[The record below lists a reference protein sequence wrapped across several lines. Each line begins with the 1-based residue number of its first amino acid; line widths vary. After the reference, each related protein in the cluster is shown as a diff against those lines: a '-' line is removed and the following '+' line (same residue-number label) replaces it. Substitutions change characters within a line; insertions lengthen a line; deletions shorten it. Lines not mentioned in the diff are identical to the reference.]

1 MEATYMSIDRWMDK
15 EDEIHIYNGI
25 LLSHGKEWNLV
36 ICRDV
41 VGARLCPSFANS
53 LSVDDLW
60 SGKLSD
66 LPSPVSKAPK
76 RPSVLFDLRPQA
88 HCHCYQLSLKL
99 MFRLILS
106 KILILGSSQA
116 AQELVSLP
124 PSHLPFHSSFL
135 LSFLIG
141 RNFRIDVTWC
151 SVPTENYFKQH
162 IENQ

>member
-1 MEATYMSIDRWMDK
+1 MLASDVHTIARTWKQPTCLLTDEWIKKMRYIYTMEYYSAMERN
-15 EDEIHIYNGI
+15 EIWSFVEMW
-25 LLSHGKEWNLV
+25 LELDSAPL
-36 ICRDV
+36 
-41 VGARLCPSFANS
+41 FANS

-116 AQELVSLP
+116 AQELVSIP

-141 RNFRIDVTWC
+141 RNFRIDVT
-151 SVPTENYFKQH
+151 
-162 IENQ
+162 

>member
-1 MEATYMSIDRWMDK
+1 MWYIYTMKFYSAIKRN
-15 EDEIHIYNGI
+15 EIWSFVEMW
-25 LLSHGKEWNLV
+25 LELDSAPL
-36 ICRDV
+36 
-41 VGARLCPSFANS
+41 FANS

-66 LPSPVSKAPK
+66 LPSPISKAPK

-141 RNFRIDVTWC
+141 RNFRIDVT
-151 SVPTENYFKQH
+151 
-162 IENQ
+162 